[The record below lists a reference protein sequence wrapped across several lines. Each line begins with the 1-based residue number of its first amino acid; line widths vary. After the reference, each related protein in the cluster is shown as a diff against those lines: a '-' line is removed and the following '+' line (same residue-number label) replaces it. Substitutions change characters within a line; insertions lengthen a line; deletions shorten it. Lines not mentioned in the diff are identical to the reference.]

1 MAGLT
6 HTLHKISKTIC
17 KERCQET
24 DSKAVYFSTGWGIM
38 PHIQGYISIT
48 GKMNICVLPWVSQS
62 PDLNPSERLW
72 DHLGK
77 VVDEIRPTSLPDLKQ
92 KLSAAWESI
101 EPEIT

>member
-6 HTLHKISKTIC
+6 HTLHKIIC

-24 DSKAVYFSTGWGIM
+24 DWKAVYFSTGWGTI

-48 GKMNICVLPWVSQS
+48 GKMNICVLPWASQS

-77 VVDEIRPTSLPDLKQ
+77 VVDEMHPTSLPDLKQ